1 MRNFKE
7 FINQINSQLAI
18 SEQDLDSRFWNG
30 SIQTIINLINKI
42 PDVLIKEEFL
52 FKLNN
57 LIHLCRKPYPQDSI
71 MYKFVKN
78 LITEITLE
86 FPEVSTSLREEL
98 ILPPSNFDYLT
109 KESLSEQELIKYN
122 QDSNKRKDDFYKKS
136 KKKPPKNSEEE
147 ESELTNYKNKLIEN
161 INEKFL
167 NKFNDI
173 DIENFKN
180 QINENIIYGQI
191 LDDDYIDRVSRIK
204 SLKSIKNEGLEGK
217 NIILRVDI
225 EKYTVIYEET
235 LEEDEKVSK
244 KQIKYIEFP
253 SVKDTILQSMNFMFD
268 NRAKSIILLSDFGP
282 KTGIYNA
289 DFSMKYLYD
298 YLLRENLL
306 DQPIYFISDLE
317 EISDFDSKLE
327 NEIFK
332 ENCLI
337 IVENLNFFPEE
348 VGFEYEK
355 IEGENNSLI
364 IKKENITNLK
374 FFTKMLFLEKF
385 MKGSTYINDS
395 TKSINKKYPTVIDF
409 KFLSDIT
416 QRSYVKAIG
425 LRLHTQIQKITKF
438 LTINSQNFVL
448 VIGDDDNINDF
459 EYENKVSL
467 KGDEEKDR
475 SWISEEDRMLF
486 KRLLI
491 LNFILLKFKV
501 VFIFG
506 KLALYFIQF
515 IQKDYIFARKYNC
528 HVFLGN
534 LIKFIIAKAELN
546 NVEIVLPE
554 DARYLQ
560 KVEYVKYYNT
570 DCKNFLFLI
579 KIFFIFILNFL
590 KFFSKLL

>member
-1 MRNFKE
+1 MKNFKE
-7 FINQINSQLAI
+7 FKNQINTQLGI
-18 SEQDLDSRFWNG
+18 PEQDLESRYWNG
-30 SIQTIINLINKI
+30 SIQTIRNLINKI
-42 PDVLIKEEFL
+42 PDELIKEESL

-57 LIHLCRKPYPQDSI
+57 LIHLSRKPYPQDSI
-71 MYKFVKN
+71 MYKYIKN
-78 LITEITLE
+78 LINEITFE
-86 FPEVSTSLREEL
+86 FPDVSTSLREEL
-98 ILPPSNFDYLT
+98 VLPPSNFDYLT
-109 KESLSEQELIKYN
+109 KQSLSEHELIKYN

-167 NKFNDI
+167 NKFNVI
-173 DIENFKN
+173 ETENFKN

-191 LDDDYIDRVSRIK
+191 LDDDYIDRLSRIK

-225 EKYTVIYEET
+225 EKYTVIYEEI
-235 LEEDEKVSK
+235 LEEDDKVSK

-282 KTGIYNA
+282 KTGVYNA

-306 DQPIYFISDLE
+306 DQPIYFISDFE

-332 ENCLI
+332 ENSLI

-355 IEGENNSLI
+355 IEGENNSVI
-364 IKKENITNLK
+364 IKKENMTNLK
-374 FFTKMLFLEKF
+374 YFTKMLFLEKF
-385 MKGSTYINDS
+385 MKGFTYINDS

-409 KFLSDIT
+409 KFLSDVT
-416 QRSYVKAIG
+416 QKSYVKAIG

-438 LTINSQNFVL
+438 LSINSQNFML
-448 VIGDDDNINDF
+448 VIGDDDNFNDL
-459 EYENKVSL
+459 ENGNKVSL
-467 KGDEEKDR
+467 KGEEEKDS

-486 KRLLI
+486 KRLLV

-506 KLALYFIQF
+506 KLALHFIQF

-528 HVFLGN
+528 HVYLRN
-534 LIKFIIAKAELN
+534 LIKFIVSKAQLN

-554 DARYLQ
+554 DARYLL
-560 KVEYVKYYNT
+560 KVEYAKYYNS
-570 DCKNFLFLI
+570 DCKNFFNLLFM
-579 KIFFIFILNFL
+579 ILF
-590 KFFSKLL
+590 